1 MREKQMPRVT
11 VKEILLIACLLI
23 AGSQAQAQGTSGPK
37 EFRDCEHCPEMV
49 EISGGTF
56 RMGAKAAEHLRL
68 HPQGCSGSGYD
79 NEFPV
84 RDVRIARF
92 AIGKYE
98 VTVKEFSEFVR
109 DTGRV
114 VTGCLFLGPQGF
126 ELNPSRSWNNLPWG
140 KFLLHPVSCVS
151 WEDAI
156 AYAEWLHAKTGRNYR
171 LPSEAEW
178 EFVARAGSQTPWPW
192 GENPD
197 EACSHANLGD
207 ELFRQQFPLYGGPNW
222 PFARCKD
229 GYVVTAPV
237 GSFAPNVFGVFDM
250 IGNVWEWVQDCRS
263 GYRRAPHDGSPVL
276 SGWGVDC
283 SHRRMRGGG
292 WHTQPPHARSATR
305 LSFPPTHRIFHVGFR
320 VACSLE

>member
-1 MREKQMPRVT
+1 MREKQIARIMVT
-11 VKEILLIACLLI
+11 GTRLVACLLI
-23 AGSQAQAQGTSGPK
+23 IGSQAHAQETSAPR
-37 EFRDCEHCPEMV
+37 EFRDCAHCPEMV

-56 RMGAKAAEHLRL
+56 RMGADEAERDRL
-68 HPQGCSGSGYD
+68 DTVGRSNFD
-79 NEFPV
+79 DELPV

-98 VTVKEFSEFVR
+98 VTGEEFSHFVR

-114 VTGCLFLGPQGF
+114 VTGCLFLGPRGF
-126 ELNPSRSWNNLPWG
+126 QLDPSKSWNNLPWVG
-140 KFLLHPVSCVS
+140 TLRHPVSCVS
-151 WEDAI
+151 WQDAV
-156 AYAEWLHAKTGRNYR
+156 AYAEWLHAKTGKSYR

-192 GENPD
+192 GENPN

-207 ELFRQQFPLYGGPNW
+207 ELFREKFPLFGGPNW

-229 GYVVTAPV
+229 GYVHAAPV
-237 GSFAPNVFGVFDM
+237 GSFAPNSFGVFDM

-263 GYRRAPHDGSPVL
+263 SYRRASNDGSPVV
-276 SGWGVDC
+276 SGWFVDC

-305 LSFPPTHRIFHVGFR
+305 SSALPSHRIFHVGFR